1 MCALVRMRV
10 CECSFVGGVRVRA
23 CVRAC
28 VLKSVKVSGL
38 KRNVLVVD
46 VLENIKKVCVFL

>member
-1 MCALVRMRV
+1 MVRMRM

-38 KRNVLVVD
+38 KRNVVVVD